1 MAVRKKKKTLRKKTG
16 RRKTG
21 IPTKKNPL
29 FLLWRKYLPF
39 IVMAVVAILI
49 LLFLWAQS
57 RVTEPKKLKIGTGGQ
72 IEAAGPPALE
82 TVDEPP
88 IDQGDTDAEPVES
101 PGSPSNGTR

>member
-1 MAVRKKKKTLRKKTG
+1 MAVRKKKKTLRKKSG

-21 IPTKKNPL
+21 IPAKKNPL

-88 IDQGDTDAEPVES
+88 VDQDEAEAEPSEP
-101 PGSPSNGTR
+101 PGGSGNDTR